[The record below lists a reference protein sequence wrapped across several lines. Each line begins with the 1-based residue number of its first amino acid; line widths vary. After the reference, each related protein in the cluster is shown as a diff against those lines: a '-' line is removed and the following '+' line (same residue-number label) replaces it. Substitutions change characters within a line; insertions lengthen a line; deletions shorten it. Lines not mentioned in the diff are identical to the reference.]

1 MAIDVKIT
9 DNSDKVLNALPEQIE
24 QALIAVGMA
33 AESNAKMEITHAVYD
48 QPEARSG
55 YVRTGRLRNSLT
67 HEVLEGEKAVIV
79 GSNVEYAK
87 YVEGGT
93 MKMPARPY
101 LRPAIVNHVD
111 EYKALVEAALSK

>member
-1 MAIDVKIT
+1 VHLV
-9 DNSDKVLNALPEQIE
+9 DNSDLVREALPEQIE

-67 HEVLEGEKAVIV
+67 HEVLSGEKAVVV
-79 GSNVEYAK
+79 GSAVEYAR

-93 MKMPARPY
+93 QKMPARPF
-101 LRPAIVNHVD
+101 LRPAIVDHVD
-111 EYKALVEAALSK
+111 EYKALIQEALSK